1 MYAFVKNGNVTQV
14 GELVVLSAGLFVQ
27 PTGDAYHAW
36 AYEHGVFP
44 IVEGEQKDQRFY
56 WVTFDK
62 YTFSVD
68 KVVRTYTNTAK
79 ALDDV
84 TEGDL
89 VTKGLKSQW
98 VAQIK
103 VTANSLL
110 ASTDWTVIR
119 KAERSVDV
127 PEDVATA
134 RAAIV
139 AECAAKETAILAAT
153 TVDELIAVVAPVNV
167 VTL

>member
-14 GELVVLSAGLFVQ
+14 GELIVLSAGLFVQ

-56 WVTFDK
+56 WVAFDRH
-62 YTFSVD
+62 TFSVD
-68 KVVRTYTNTAK
+68 KVVRTYTNTPK

-103 VTANSLL
+103 ATANSLL
-110 ASTDWTVIR
+110 ALTDWTVIR
-119 KAERSVDV
+119 KAERSIDI

-139 AECAAKETAILAAT
+139 AECTRLEADITAAADVEA
-153 TVDELIAVVAPVNV
+153 LIAVVQAQNW
-167 VTL
+167 TA